1 MTLWGDVLDA
11 VFPERCVGCDAVLA
25 QPEAF
30 FCEVCGPEVEEIPS
44 PGCERCHEPGLH
56 AGGCCERCRRRPPK
70 FKLAFAPLE
79 HSGAV
84 ARAIQRFKYEGHPEL
99 ARPLG
104 SMLVARAKAFLAQ
117 APRLVVPLPL
127 HAARYRERGYDQTA
141 LLAVAVA
148 RSAGLE
154 LRDEALTRVR
164 PTSRQVGQSDEE
176 RAANVA
182 GAFAATAKVK
192 GARLLLVDDVL
203 TTGAT
208 ANEAARALLD
218 AGALEVQVLTLAR
231 AVRESQPGR

>member
-1 MTLWGDVLDA
+1 MSLWGDVLDV
-11 VFPERCVGCDAVLA
+11 VFPERCLGCDRVLP
-25 QPEAF
+25 QPRAF
-30 FCEVCGPEVEEIPS
+30 FCDDCAPQVEEIPT
-44 PGCERCHEPGLH
+44 PACLGCHEPGVH
-56 AGGCCERCRRRPPK
+56 EGGRCERCRRRPPR
-70 FKLAFAPLE
+70 FTFAFAPLE

-104 SMLVARAKAFLAQ
+104 TLLVLRAKAFLAQ
-117 APRLVVPLPL
+117 APEWVVPLPL

-141 LLAVAVA
+141 LLAVEVA
-148 RSAGLE
+148 RAGKRQ

-164 PTSRQVGQSDEE
+164 ATSRQVGQSDEE

-182 GAFAATAKVK
+182 GAFEASPTVK

-208 ANEAARALLD
+208 ANEAARALLE

-231 AVRESQPGR
+231 AVRETRAG